1 MSSRTAS
8 TTSLELCTVSKRL
21 DVQSQVRVL
30 QGELSGAHGDL
41 GESTRGGDAV
51 SASQRYRERPPRPE
65 LRDLVSC
72 VWTLQASSDGPAYE
86 HRSVPN
92 GCAEI
97 AYIPETGHVRLAGP
111 RREST
116 LERLA
121 PGRTVVGVRLH
132 PGVAPLILGPT
143 GAELVDLTVDADV
156 VWGRSAVTLT
166 ERLLDAPA
174 AKDAAGLLEQ
184 EILARRS
191 AGHDPDPLI
200 AEALRRMQP
209 WQPMQLADTAC
220 ELFISPRQLRR
231 RFVSMFGFGPK
242 TMQRILRFQGF
253 LALANANHA
262 AGLTIGGLAAAA
274 GYSDQAHMSHEC
286 SRLTGLT
293 PTGFLTELRRS
304 CGPNHD
310 HAASFA
316 PLRRALLQTSRPER
330 ELIAARTRTPRPDR
344 GGPPLPV
351 F

>member
-1 MSSRTAS
+1 MF
-8 TTSLELCTVSKRL
+8 
-21 DVQSQVRVL
+21 
-30 QGELSGAHGDL
+30 G
-41 GESTRGGDAV
+41 
-51 SASQRYRERPPRPE
+51 SQRYSERPPRPQ

-86 HRSVPN
+86 HRTVPN

-97 AYIPETGHVRLAGP
+97 AYIPQTGQVRLAGP

-121 PGRTVVGVRLH
+121 PGQTVVGVRLH
-132 PGVAPLILGPT
+132 PGVAPRILGPT
-143 GAELVDLTVDADV
+143 GAELVDLNVDVDV
-156 VWGRSAVTLT
+156 LWGRPAATLT
-166 ERLLDAPA
+166 ERLLEAPA
-174 AKDAAGLLEQ
+174 VDDAAGLLEE

-191 AGHDPDPLI
+191 AAHDPDLLI
-200 AEALRRMQP
+200 TEALRRMQP
-209 WQPMQLADTAC
+209 WQPMHLADTAS

-231 RFVSMFGFGPK
+231 RFLSTFGFGPK

-253 LALANANHA
+253 LALANASYA
-262 AGLTIGGLAAAA
+262 ADLTIGGLAAAA

-293 PTGFLTELRRS
+293 PTGFLAELRRS

-316 PLRRALLQTSRPER
+316 QLRQALLVTARRER
-330 ELIAARTRTPRPDR
+330 DVMPARARTPGLDR
-344 GGPPLPV
+344 GSLPASV